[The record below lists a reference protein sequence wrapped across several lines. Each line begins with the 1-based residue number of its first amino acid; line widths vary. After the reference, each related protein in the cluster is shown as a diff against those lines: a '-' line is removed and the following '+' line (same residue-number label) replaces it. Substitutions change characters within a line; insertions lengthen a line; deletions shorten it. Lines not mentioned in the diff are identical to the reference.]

1 MLLSNLLPGHKVPP
15 PRFAPGLFLALL
27 IIFIIV
33 GQAQPILAL
42 VGIGTTILIA
52 GALVELNRRR
62 IWETYLKTYRKRKGL
77 AGVWSR
83 PSQLYY
89 NINVYFLW
97 PFVMLLGAMCLYAA
111 YLLS

>member
-1 MLLSNLLPGHKVPP
+1 MLLSNLLPGRKVPA

-27 IIFIIV
+27 IIFIVV
-33 GQAQPILAL
+33 GQAQPTLAL

-52 GALVELNRRR
+52 GALIELNRKR
-62 IWETYLKTYRKRKGL
+62 IWETYLKSYKKQKGL
-77 AGVWSR
+77 AGAWNR
-83 PSQLYY
+83 PSELYY

-97 PFVMLLGAMCLYAA
+97 PFVMFLGAMCLYAA